1 MRAHR
6 ALGLDTH
13 VARINCV
20 IEGERDW
27 PSPTALARMTRF
39 VAYPIKIFLS
49 NVKARTRIFGQ
60 YVERQDHRLHLL
72 EHTEDKLG
80 DQMPKVTEIPDLDS
94 DDIEQGRQKDMSA
107 LMATSWKDV
116 ENARE
121 MYRQLLLKAL
131 GSVALAD
138 KVLQTAN
145 SLNTVM

>member
-1 MRAHR
+1 MTALR
-6 ALGLDTH
+6 ALGLDTQ
-13 VARINCV
+13 VARLNCV

-27 PSPTALARMTRF
+27 PSPTALARMTRI
-39 VAYPIKIFLS
+39 VAYPINVFLS

-60 YVERQDHRLHLL
+60 YVEKLDHRLYLL
-72 EHTEDKLG
+72 EHTEDKL
-80 DQMPKVTEIPDLDS
+80 DVQMPKVTEIPESDS
-94 DDIEQGRQKDMSA
+94 DDLEQGRQKDTSILIA
-107 LMATSWKDV
+107 PSWKDE

-121 MYRQLLLKAL
+121 IYRQLLLKAL